1 MISRSWLFGFVMAAA
16 LVYGC
21 DAEKQTVPLEQKQAE
36 LEKEMILYERNI
48 VEAERKLVKLQT
60 SMGDIVIEL
69 NEQAAPVTV
78 KNFLDYVEQGHYN
91 GTIFHRVIPNFMIQG
106 GGFTAQMVQKQTR
119 DPIVSEASNGLK
131 NDLGT
136 IAMARISDPDS
147 ATCQFFI
154 NHRNNDYLNYDGNAN
169 PGYTVFGK
177 TVEGMDVVDAIAQVK
192 TTTRMG
198 MDDVPVEPVIIV
210 SATIVAE

>member
-1 MISRSWLFGFVMAAA
+1 MAAA
-16 LVYGC
+16 LIYGC
-21 DAEKQTVPLEQKQAE
+21 DAERHTVPLEQRQAK
-36 LEKEMILYERNI
+36 LEKEMVLYERNI
-48 VEAERKLVKLQT
+48 VEEERKLVKLQT

-78 KNFLDYVEQGHYN
+78 KNFLEYAEQDHFN

-106 GGFTAQMVQKQTR
+106 GGFTAQMVQRQTR
-119 DPIVSEASNGLK
+119 DSIVSEASNGLK
-131 NDLGT
+131 NDRGT
-136 IAMARISDPDS
+136 IAMARTSDPDS

-154 NHRNNDYLNYDGNAN
+154 NHGNNDYLNYDGESN

-198 MDDVPVEPVIIV
+198 MDDVPVEPVIIA